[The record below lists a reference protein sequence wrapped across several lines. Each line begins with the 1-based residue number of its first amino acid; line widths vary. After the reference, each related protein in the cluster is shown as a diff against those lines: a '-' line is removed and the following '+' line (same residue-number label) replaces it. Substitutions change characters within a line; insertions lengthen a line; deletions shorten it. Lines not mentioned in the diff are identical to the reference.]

1 MSEFKKYPSEYK
13 DLDCLKAALVEHG
26 CDEIEV
32 HATPTALNARAGTK
46 SYWGAN
52 TKVDVSA
59 RHNHKVFGFVKS
71 ETGTYD
77 AMIEEDGYTRSSEKN
92 STSRWMT
99 DLKRRYNEQVTAKEA
114 KKQRLTPYTAKK
126 EIIVNGRKVT
136 RVQYLQA

>member
-13 DLDCLKAALVEHG
+13 DLECLKAALVEHG

-32 HATPTALNARAGTK
+32 HATPTALK
-46 SYWGAN
+46 SYWGRN

-59 RHNHKVFGFVKS
+59 RNGSKVFGFIKS
-71 ETGTYD
+71 DTGTYD

-92 STSRWMT
+92 STQRWMT

-114 KKQRLTPYTAKK
+114 KKLRLTPYTAKR
-126 EIIVNGRKVT
+126 ELIVNGRKVT

>member
-32 HATPTALNARAGTK
+32 HATPTALK
-46 SYWGAN
+46 SYWGRN

-59 RHNHKVFGFVKS
+59 RHNHKVFGFIKS
-71 ETGTYD
+71 AEGTYD
-77 AMIEEDGYTRSSEKN
+77 AMIEEDGYTRATEKN

-99 DLKRRYNEQVTAKEA
+99 DLKRQYNEQVTAKEA
-114 KKQRLTPYTAKK
+114 KKLHLTPYTAKK
-126 EIIVNGRKVT
+126 EIVVNGRKVT